1 MLRMYVVFS
10 DHLVIAHFN
19 VVRLVHVTWRI
30 GQQRPS
36 CLQRDWSAVPP
47 RCHQHVP
54 NPSGMFSSMFPSAVL
69 SLTLFLLH
77 QAIAV
82 LAGQSLG
89 RYVQTSLIS
98 ILLWLTKYEFQS
110 DVFTGH
116 ASHVHRSRLTC
127 SQVMPHVFTGHVSRV
142 HRSRQ
147 SNWANINIT
156 GSVFSHLL
164 ANIGQW
170 LPVKQRVEYK
180 LCMMVHRCLYGD
192 APSYLADLI
201 TPSAAATV
209 WPGLKSAAS
218 SSVAVPRT
226 IWPVLRGC
234 WSTCMEQTSTTASSR
249 LLSCYF

>member
-1 MLRMYVVFS
+1 VLLVQLLEDCTEKLGFHKAARRLFLDNGQEVLSEEDLDRDVEVYVSTGEPFKNPVKDMLRMYVVFS

-19 VVRLVHVTWRI
+19 IVRLVHVTWRI

-98 ILLWLTKYEFQS
+98 ILL
-110 DVFTGH
+110 
-116 ASHVHRSRLTC
+116 
-127 SQVMPHVFTGHVSRV
+127 
-142 HRSRQ
+142 
-147 SNWANINIT
+147 
-156 GSVFSHLL
+156 
-164 ANIGQW
+164 
-170 LPVKQRVEYK
+170 
-180 LCMMVHRCLYGD
+180 
-192 APSYLADLI
+192 
-201 TPSAAATV
+201 
-209 WPGLKSAAS
+209 
-218 SSVAVPRT
+218 
-226 IWPVLRGC
+226 
-234 WSTCMEQTSTTASSR
+234 
-249 LLSCYF
+249 